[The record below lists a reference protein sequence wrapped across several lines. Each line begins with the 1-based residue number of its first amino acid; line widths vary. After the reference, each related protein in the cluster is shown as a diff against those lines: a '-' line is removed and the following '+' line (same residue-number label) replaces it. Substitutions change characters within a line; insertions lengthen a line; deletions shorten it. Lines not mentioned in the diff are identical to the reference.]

1 MMQTIMLII
10 LLNLILSYLCFFVIY
25 YGSEMPYLA
34 ECSDCQSI
42 ESMGCTVRR

>member
-25 YGSEMPYLA
+25 YGSKMPCLA

-42 ESMGCTVRR
+42 ESVECTAGR